1 MLHTKIIKF
10 ENSSII
16 YDLEALLRRSFCH
29 QNDSSFLFLQ
39 SSQVQIIIKGLWSWL
54 TSFQVKPFAI
64 NFIALVIFQNLC
76 IVRTNVEEHGIGIL
90 SIEISNSVSQYGR
103 LNIYRNISI
112 SIKIIK
118 RFKREPSQRIIKRFL
133 KHLIDNAV

>member
-1 MLHTKIIKF
+1 MISYRLSKKVLHTKIMKF

-16 YDLEALLRRSFCH
+16 YELEAILRRSFCH
-29 QNDSSFLFLQ
+29 QNYSSFLLLQ
-39 SSQVQIIIKGLWSWL
+39 STQVQIIIKGLWSWL

-103 LNIYRNISI
+103 LYIHT
-112 SIKIIK
+112 
-118 RFKREPSQRIIKRFL
+118 SQYFNM
-133 KHLIDNAV
+133 HSNN